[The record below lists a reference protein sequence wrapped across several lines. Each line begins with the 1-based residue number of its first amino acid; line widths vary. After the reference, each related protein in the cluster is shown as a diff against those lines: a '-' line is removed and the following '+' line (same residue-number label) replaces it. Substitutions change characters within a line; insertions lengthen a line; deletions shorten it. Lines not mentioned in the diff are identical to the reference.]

1 MFIPTF
7 PKQFI
12 DREGEAPAEPWRRQ
26 LGRSLALPNDD
37 PKVAFSPAFFLFR
50 PIGTLFVFNLTGI
63 RNCGSSASQYGNRMR
78 FGSNKMF
85 STVKVFF
92 NKCRSVLAAMGF
104 LFILAPQSFAGVWS
118 SALGDARSVQHKTE
132 DIAERLNK
140 DFPYSQVTV
149 IALHLDNAACQM
161 VESIK
166 CGASWEQVQSIL
178 SRTCGLAGQVNE
190 LANLDCNVRN
200 DRRIRDYVNDLSKR
214 AERLHCSL
222 DKAYAKTQPKFC
234 TPPVVSHRPF
244 ATAPSAGWNS
254 SFQLRV
260 VPSEPSHYPYRS
272 MPNQDPRFN
281 AQPDYPRDTYEFD
294 SPRYDAQPPQ
304 FEAAPEAIPSG
315 RPIGPIEY
323 RVERNVPSQNPR
335 AAALV
340 QLGLHA
346 IQVIAQNR

>member
-1 MFIPTF
+1 
-7 PKQFI
+7 
-12 DREGEAPAEPWRRQ
+12 
-26 LGRSLALPNDD
+26 
-37 PKVAFSPAFFLFR
+37 
-50 PIGTLFVFNLTGI
+50 
-63 RNCGSSASQYGNRMR
+63 
-78 FGSNKMF
+78 MF
-85 STVKVFF
+85 STLCVSFY
-92 NKCRSVLAAMGF
+92 KCRAMLAAIGF
-104 LFILAPQSFAGVWS
+104 LSMLSPNSFAGVWS

-140 DFPYSQVTV
+140 EFPYSQVTTV
-149 IALHLDNAACQM
+149 ALHLDNAACQL

-166 CGASWEQVQSIL
+166 CGASWEHVQSTL
-178 SRTCGLAGQVNE
+178 SSTCALAGQVNE

-200 DRRIRDYVNDLSKR
+200 DRRIRDYLNDLSKR

-234 TPPVVSHRPF
+234 RPQVIAHRPLV
-244 ATAPSAGWNS
+244 TAPSEGWNS
-254 SFQLRV
+254 SFQLRG

-281 AQPDYPRDTYEFD
+281 VQPDYPRDTYEFD
-294 SPRYDAQPPQ
+294 SPRYDAQPPH
-304 FEAAPEAIPSG
+304 FETAPEAIPSG

-323 RVERNVPSQNPR
+323 RVERTVPSQTPR

-340 QLGLHA
+340 QLGLQA